1 MTDPGTPLSPARMAV
16 RLVIIV
22 LVLPALP
29 ILLSGDWAWREGW
42 AFFLVLAIGF
52 VASRALA
59 ARRHPDLMAERARAM
74 QHEDAK
80 GFDKL
85 LAPLVALG
93 VILVGIVAGIDH
105 RWHRATA
112 WFPAWSRWAALA
124 VVILGYVFGTWALME
139 NRFFS
144 GVVRIQHDRGHHVVS
159 SGPYRLVR
167 HPGYAGTMV
176 CYPAFAVLLASLWA
190 FAPAVISLAALVVR
204 TALEDRTLRAELPGY
219 AEYAQRT
226 RYRLFPGVW

>member
-1 MTDPGTPLSPARMAV
+1 MTDPAPPLSPARIVV
-16 RLVIIV
+16 RLVLVV

-29 ILLSGDWAWREGW
+29 ILLSADWAWREGW

-52 VASRALA
+52 IASRALA
-59 ARRHPDLMAERARAM
+59 ARRHPDIIAERARAM
-74 QHEDAK
+74 QHEDVK
-80 GFDKL
+80 GFDKV

-93 VILVGIVAGIDH
+93 VILVGIVAGLDH
-105 RWHRATA
+105 GWHGAA
-112 WFPAWSRWAALA
+112 PWFPAWSRWTALA

-167 HPGYAGTMV
+167 HPGYAGILV
-176 CYPAFAVLLASLWA
+176 CYPAFAVLLASVWA
-190 FAPAVISLAALVVR
+190 FAPAVISLVALVAR
-204 TALEDRTLRAELPGY
+204 TVLEDRTLRAELPGY

-226 RYRLFPGVW
+226 RYRLIPGVW